1 MRGMNELTVNEIIEY
16 LNTESF
22 DSFIPEL
29 LKIRI
34 RNIFDLTNEEANRV
48 IKRYESIKE
57 AARDNL
63 IESNCIRRALEGIY
77 KTSCGY
83 KWCYEN
89 K

>member
-1 MRGMNELTVNEIIEY
+1 MKLSLVKEEVIK
-16 LNTESF
+16 LNKRF
-22 DSFIPEL
+22 NKPKPI
-29 LKIRI
+29 LKI
-34 RNIFDLTNEEANRV
+34 DKDTNRV

-63 IESNCIRRALEGIY
+63 IEPNCIRRALEGIY

>member
-1 MRGMNELTVNEIIEY
+1 MNKRFNKPKPI
-16 LNTESF
+16 
-22 DSFIPEL
+22 
-29 LKIRI
+29 LKIDKDSNQI
-34 RNIFDLTNEEANRV
+34 

-63 IESNCIRRALEGIY
+63 IEPNCIRRALEGIY

-89 K
+89 IVKKGGSKWLIIQ

>member
-1 MRGMNELTVNEIIEY
+1 MIK
-16 LNTESF
+16 LNKRF
-22 DSFIPEL
+22 NKPKPI
-29 LKIRI
+29 LKIDKDSNQI
-34 RNIFDLTNEEANRV
+34 

-57 AARDNL
+57 VARDNL
-63 IESNCIRRALEGIY
+63 IELNCIRRALEGIY